1 MIDESDYG
9 KRLVA
14 AVAERIASRY
24 RDRVVIEYPMVFG
37 AALSVAIFRPNRE
50 GAAEVQVTA
59 FFDWSFQVD
68 VANITLMEDQSFVP
82 PESEHVARI
91 VAIVDEIAKNGFAKV
106 RTVPVLGPLSP
117 VEFES
122 SPNPRGKV
130 VRQWL
135 PW

>member
-1 MIDESDYG
+1 M
-9 KRLVA
+9 V

-24 RDRVVIEYPMVFG
+24 RDRVVIEYPVVFG
-37 AALSVAIFRPNRE
+37 AALSVAIFRPNRK
-50 GAAEVQVTA
+50 GAAEVHVTA

-68 VANITLMEDQSFVP
+68 VAHITLMEDQAFVP
-82 PESEHVARI
+82 PESEHVARV
-91 VAIVDEIAKNGFAKV
+91 VAIVDEIAENGFAKV
-106 RTVPVLGPLSP
+106 RTVPFLGPLSP

-122 SPNPRGKV
+122 SPDPWGKV